1 MKVAP
6 LRRSPAADPRRR
18 PLPLCALAAGLLLLA
33 PVLPA
38 AAQTTP
44 TTASISGFV
53 TNASGE
59 PLPGVTVL
67 IEDVERGVSVTRAT
81 DQNGYFVL
89 PNTSP
94 GLYSLRL
101 TLGGYQEMVYEDIDA
116 GPNTRLR
123 FEFQL
128 EPQVEVQETV
138 TVSARAPAIETS
150 EAAIKSTISY
160 EEFDKLPVLSRNFQ
174 EVVDTLPGVTK
185 TGANFNIA
193 GSRSNQNIFL
203 IDGARN
209 NDLSGTSIRFSQ
221 SVYFIVASQ
230 NPDDP
235 TVGLQTGF
243 NLQSYNLDAISDIQ
257 VVTSAYSVEF
267 GQGSGGVINLI
278 TRAGTDQLKGGV
290 TLNYQDESLNDD
302 ESFDTLGRS
311 QVSFSL
317 GGPMVRGKNWYF
329 ASYERDDYEVSF
341 DNRRIA
347 FPGEPHG
354 AKIRS
359 FVLGTDLLQS
369 DTSQDRFASKFSFQ
383 INDENLLNLTVNVNE
398 ETSLFNQAINR
409 PSVNEIEPRH
419 GDNDSISLLLNDY
432 HTLSD
437 RKFIHSLLRY
447 GETDRRS
454 RSGLGVDG
462 QQPIIVN
469 DAGRFI
475 DYYVTGAFGE
485 VLEAQL
491 DVFEWKE
498 TLTWLTESH
507 AAKFGFDWERF
518 EEDLFVPARELFVS
532 HNVDAD
538 GNVIPVSGSVAPPE
552 ALFVFFS
559 TGTPIDQQANVA
571 LSTYSAFGLDDWNIN
586 PRWTLSYGLRYDYD
600 DFLENHE
607 FSPRIHTVYAASP
620 RLVVRGGAGIFRDR
634 STLLSTEEDTVV
646 RSRGISYNKATG
658 LPFSNPNVLP
668 DDNVFLTDNFNSPIT
683 NQANIGFEYDLGN
696 SYIVGANY
704 IYKDFED
711 LVWTEIINK
720 RSIEGLP
727 TDPLIPINSK
737 LIGNFGYLED
747 QLLQVVFRKRFS
759 GGAYFNFNYTL
770 EDTAGNTSQE
780 VAARNETVV
789 NSIVEAE
796 SQSERQHPAD
806 YEVEH
811 ALKASGVFLLPFGIN
826 VSTVAKYRTGRPW
839 TPEERIG
846 TPFAYFIAPEG
857 INARNLPDEFQWDVR
872 LAKSF
877 QLGNDNVL
885 EIYGDVFNVT
895 DRDNVRSVNQIITFA
910 GYAEPTS
917 FKLPRTVQLG
927 IKYRH

>member
-1 MKVAP
+1 MKVSP
-6 LRRSPAADPRRR
+6 LRCSSPHDPH
-18 PLPLCALAAGLLLLA
+18 PLPLCPLAAALLLLA
-33 PVLPA
+33 SGLPA
-38 AAQTTP
+38 GAQTTP
-44 TTASISGFV
+44 DTANISGYV
-53 TNASGE
+53 TNAGGE
-59 PLPGVTVL
+59 SLPGVTVV
-67 IEDVERGVSVTRAT
+67 IEDVERGVSMTRMT
-81 DQNGYFVL
+81 DQSGYFVL
-89 PNTSP
+89 PNASP
-94 GLYSLRL
+94 GMYSLRL
-101 TLGGYQEMVYEDIDA
+101 TLDGHQEMVYEDIDA
-116 GPNTRLR
+116 GPNARLR
-123 FEFQL
+123 FEFEL
-128 EPQVEVQETV
+128 EPQVEVRETV

-150 EAAIKSTISY
+150 EAAIKSTITY
-160 EEFDKLPVLSRNFQ
+160 EEFDRLPVLSRNFQ
-174 EVVDTLPGVTK
+174 EVVDILPGVTK

-209 NDLSGTSIRFSQ
+209 NDLSGTSERFSR

-243 NLQSYNLDAISDIQ
+243 NLQSYNLDAIADIQ
-257 VVTSAYSVEF
+257 VVTSAYSAEF

-290 TLNYQDESLNDD
+290 TFNYQDESLNDD
-302 ESFDTLGRS
+302 ESFDSLGRN
-311 QVSFSL
+311 QLSFSL
-317 GGPMVRGKNWYF
+317 GGPLVRGRNWYF
-329 ASYERDDYEVSF
+329 VSYERDDYEVGF
-341 DNRRIA
+341 DHRRIA
-347 FPGEPHG
+347 YPGEPHG

-359 FVLGTDLLQS
+359 FVLDTDLLQS

-383 INDENLLNLTVNVNE
+383 LNDDNLLNLTVNVNE

-409 PSVNEIEPRH
+409 PSVDQIEPRH
-419 GDNDSISLLLNDY
+419 GANDSISLLLNDY

-437 RKFIHSLLRY
+437 RKFVHSLLRY

-454 RSGLGVDG
+454 RSDLGVDG
-462 QQPIIVN
+462 YQPIIVN

-485 VLEAQL
+485 VLDAQL
-491 DVFEWKE
+491 GVFEWKE
-498 TLTWLTESH
+498 TLTWLMESH

-518 EEDLFVPARELFVS
+518 EEDLLVPARELYVS
-532 HNVDAD
+532 HNVDAA
-538 GNVIPVSGSVAPPE
+538 GNVIPVSGPVAPPE
-552 ALFVFFS
+552 ALFIFFS

-571 LSTYSAFGLDDWNIN
+571 LNTYSAFGLDDWNIN

-600 DFLENHE
+600 DFLKNHE
-607 FSPRIHTVYAASP
+607 FSPRIHTAYAASP

-646 RSRGISYNKATG
+646 RSRGIGWDKATG
-658 LPFSNPNVLP
+658 MPRTDPNVLP

-696 SYIVGANY
+696 SYIFGANY
-704 IYKDFED
+704 IYKDFQD

-727 TDPLIPINSK
+727 TDPSIPVNSK

-747 QLLQVVFRKRFS
+747 QLLEVVFRKRFS
-759 GGAYFNFNYTL
+759 RGAYFNVNYTF

-796 SQSERQHPAD
+796 SQNERRHPAD

-811 ALKASGVFLLPFGIN
+811 ALKASGVFLLPWGVN

-857 INARNLPDEFQWDVR
+857 INSRNLPDEFQWDVR

-877 QLGNDNVL
+877 RFGNDQEI

-910 GYAEPTS
+910 GYSEPTS

>member
-18 PLPLCALAAGLLLLA
+18 PLPLCVLAAGLLLLA

-38 AAQTTP
+38 AAQTTA

-67 IEDVERGVSVTRAT
+67 IEDVERGMGITRAT

-89 PNTSP
+89 PNASP

-101 TLGGYQEMVYEDIDA
+101 TVDGYQEMVYEDIDA
-116 GPNTRLR
+116 GPNARLR
-123 FEFQL
+123 FEFEL

-160 EEFDKLPVLSRNFQ
+160 DEFDKLPVLSRNFQ
-174 EVVDTLPGVTK
+174 EVVDILPGVTK

-209 NDLSGTSIRFSQ
+209 NDLSGTSTRFSQ

-243 NLQSYNLDAISDIQ
+243 NLQSYNLDAIADIQ
-257 VVTSAYSVEF
+257 VVTSAYSAEF

-290 TLNYQDESLNDD
+290 TLNYQDDSLNDD

-347 FPGEPHG
+347 YPGEPHG

-359 FVLGTDLLQS
+359 FVLDTDLLQS

-383 INDENLLNLTVNVNE
+383 INDDNLLNLTVNVNE

-409 PSVNEIEPRH
+409 PSVDQIEPRH
-419 GDNDSISLLLNDY
+419 GANDSISLLLNDY

-437 RKFIHSLLRY
+437 RKFVHSLLRY

-454 RSGLGVDG
+454 RSDLGVNG
-462 QQPIIVN
+462 YQPIIVN

-491 DVFEWKE
+491 DVLEWKE

-507 AAKFGFDWERF
+507 AVKFGFDWERF
-518 EEDLFVPARELFVS
+518 EEDLLVPARELFVS

-538 GNVIPVSGSVAPPE
+538 GNVIPVSGPVAPPD

-559 TGTPIDQQANVA
+559 TGTPIDQQASVA
-571 LSTYSAFGLDDWNIN
+571 LNTYSAFGLDDWSIN
-586 PRWTLSYGLRYDYD
+586 PHWTLSYGLRYDYD

-607 FSPRIHTVYAASP
+607 FSPRIHTAYAASP

-646 RSRGISYNKATG
+646 RSRGLSWNKATG
-658 LPFSNPNVLP
+658 LPFSDPNVLP

-696 SYIVGANY
+696 SYVLGANY

-780 VAARNETVV
+780 VAARKETVV
-789 NSIVEAE
+789 NVIVEAE
-796 SQSERQHPAD
+796 SQSERRHPAD

-811 ALKASGVFLLPFGIN
+811 ALKASGVFLLPFGIS